1 MRRVV
6 SKKVSAVK
14 EWDEK
19 TVWLVEGRGD
29 PEVSVLRGMG
39 RVGFGKEFLMGSV
52 VRGEVDL
59 GGGEYVVGGEGEGEG
74 EEGEEEEV
82 EEVEEEKP
90 AKRRGRTRNG

>member
-29 PEVSVLRGMG
+29 PEVGVLRGMG

-59 GGGEYVVGGEGEGEG
+59 GGGEYVVGGEGEEG
-74 EEGEEEEV
+74 EEEV